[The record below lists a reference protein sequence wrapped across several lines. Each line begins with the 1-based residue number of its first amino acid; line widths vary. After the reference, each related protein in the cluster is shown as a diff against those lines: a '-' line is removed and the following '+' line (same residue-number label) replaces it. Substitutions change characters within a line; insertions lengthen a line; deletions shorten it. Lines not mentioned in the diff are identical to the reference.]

1 MDKGKKILVSG
12 GCGYIGSHT
21 IVDLLEHGY
30 EVVCVDNLSNST
42 HHVLPR
48 IEKITNKKVHF
59 LNADLSNHQSAFNV
73 LSELEDVDGIIHF
86 AALKSVSESVKDPLT
101 YYSNN
106 INSLIFMIEWAKL
119 KGVKHFIFS
128 SSCSVYGN
136 AKELPVTEMTPF
148 AEPESPYAG
157 TKQIGETIIRD
168 YSKVNK
174 DIQFVLLR
182 YFNPAGAHPTG
193 LIGEDPIN
201 IASNLIPV
209 ITEFAAGE
217 RDKLMVFGTDYN
229 TRDGSCVRD
238 YIHVVDIAR
247 AHTLSFEF
255 LEQKTNANLVEVYN
269 LGIGEGVTVLEAI
282 QAFEKVSGLELNYIE
297 APRRPGDVESIYAD
311 SNKARHDLKWH
322 PQYGIEEIMR
332 TAWKWQ
338 QNKKS
343 V

>member
-1 MDKGKKILVSG
+1 MDKGKKILVTG

-30 EVVCVDNLSNST
+30 EVICVDNLSNSNYN
-42 HHVLPR
+42 VLYR
-48 IEKITNKKVHF
+48 IEKITNKKVQF
-59 LNADLSNHQSAFNV
+59 LNADLSNQHIAAEV
-73 LSELEDVDGIIHF
+73 LSELDDIDGIIHF
-86 AALKSVSESVKDPLT
+86 AALKSVSESVQFPLT
-101 YYSNN
+101 YYTNN

-119 KGVKHFIFS
+119 KRVKQFIFS

-148 AEPESPYAG
+148 SQPESPYAS

-168 YSKVNK
+168 YSLVNQ
-174 DIQFVLLR
+174 DIQFLLLR
-182 YFNPAGAHPTG
+182 YFNPAGAHPSG

-201 IASNLIPV
+201 IASNLVPV

-217 RDKLMVFGTDYN
+217 RDKLMVFGTDYQ

-238 YIHVVDIAR
+238 FIHVVDIAR
-247 AHTLSFEF
+247 AHTLSFEY
-255 LEQKTNANLVEVYN
+255 LEQRTDAESIEVFN

-282 QAFEKVSGLELNYIE
+282 HAFERVSGLKLNYIK
-297 APRRPGDVESIYAD
+297 ASRRPGDVESIFAD
-311 SNKARHDLKWH
+311 SVKARQVLNWN
-322 PQYGIEEIMR
+322 PEFGIEEIMQ

-338 QNKKS
+338 QNKKG